1 MSSGSSLIRQ
11 TRRVLLELQFPE
23 IDPIAFSLGPLK
35 VHWYALMYLVA
46 FSLGYWL
53 MRRRL
58 KKEPYASITKPKPWS
73 TDDVFDILFYAM
85 AGVII
90 GGRIGYVLFY
100 EPSSFIA
107 NPISIL
113 YIWQG
118 GMSFH
123 GGLVGVI
130 LGLWWFSHRSK
141 RPFLQITDLL
151 VPAAPIG
158 LAAGRIGNF
167 INGELWGRPAPE
179 WLPWA
184 MVFPTG
190 GDVARHP
197 SQLYQA
203 LMEGL
208 LLFVLLWWYA
218 NKPRYRGQVSGF
230 FLFGYGVFRFT
241 AEFFREPDAQL
252 GILSLGLSMGQWLSV
267 PMILAGAALWWWARK
282 RAAWDV
288 EEGIDEAPSDDSAA
302 EEASEAGTSPDHPSD
317 TPDASED

>member
-1 MSSGSSLIRQ
+1 M
-11 TRRVLLELQFPE
+11 LLELQFPQ
-23 IDPIAFSLGPLK
+23 IDRIAFSLGPLK

-46 FSLGYWL
+46 FVLGYWL

-58 KKEPYASITKPKPWS
+58 KKEPYSSITKPKPW
-73 TDDVFDILFYAM
+73 TLDDVFDILFYAM

-90 GGRIGYVLFY
+90 GGRIGYLLFY
-100 EPSSFIA
+100 NASSFIA
-107 NPISIL
+107 NPVSIL
-113 YIWQG
+113 YLWQG

-123 GGLVGVI
+123 GGLIGVV
-130 LGLWWFSHRSK
+130 LGLWAFSYRSK
-141 RPFLQITDLL
+141 RPFLQVSDLL

-203 LMEGL
+203 LLEGL

-230 FLFGYGVFRFT
+230 FLFGYGVFRFV

-252 GILSLGLSMGQWLSV
+252 GFLSLGLSMGQWLSV

-288 EEGIDEAPSDDSAA
+288 EDGVEDGEPGDDSVAADDEA
-302 EEASEAGTSPDHPSD
+302 ASEAELGAEGSSEAAAVPADEDSD
-317 TPDASED
+317 EAAKG